1 MISQA
6 LVANGAKVYI
16 TGRRQETLDTA
27 VRLYSDD
34 PGSLHTLAGDISQKP
49 EIERLAREIEAKE
62 PNGIH
67 LLVNN
72 AGIARDDSTKYE
84 TAGQPDMNDP
94 LAISKH
100 FMKSPEEAWIETF
113 RTNVT
118 AGFYMSMAFLP
129 LLAKGH
135 GVIPGY
141 TSSIVN
147 VSSVSGEP
155 TSVKWKFDYRI
166 STVN

>member
-1 MISQA
+1 MVAQA

-16 TGRRQETLDTA
+16 TGRRQGTLDNA
-27 VRLYSDD
+27 VKIYSGG
-34 PGSLHTLAGDISQKP
+34 PGSLHALTGDINHKS
-49 EIERLAREIEAKE
+49 EIERLARDVEAKE
-62 PNGIH
+62 PGGIH
-67 LLVNN
+67 LLINN
-72 AGIARDDSTKYE
+72 AGIARDDSTKYDVV
-84 TAGQPDMNDP
+84 GQPDMNDP
-94 LAISKH
+94 LAISEH
-100 FMKSPEEAWIETF
+100 FMKSPEEAWIDTF

-147 VSSVSGEP
+147 ISSVSGL
-155 TSVKWKFDYRI
+155 
-166 STVN
+166 

>member
-1 MISQA
+1 MIAQA

-16 TGRRQETLDTA
+16 TGRRQETLENA
-27 VRLYSDD
+27 VKLYSDG
-34 PGSLHTLAGDISQKP
+34 PGSLHTLHGDISQKS
-49 EIERLAREIEAKE
+49 EVERLAREIEAKE
-62 PNGIH
+62 SSGIH

-72 AGIARDDSTKYE
+72 AGIARDNSTKYE
-84 TAGQPDMNDP
+84 IAGQPDMDDP
-94 LAISKH
+94 LSVSKH
-100 FMKSPEEAWIETF
+100 FMNSPEESWTETF

-147 VSSVSGEP
+147 VSSISG
-155 TSVKWKFDYRI
+155 K
-166 STVN
+166 

>member
-16 TGRRQETLDTA
+16 TGRREEMLDNA
-27 VRLYSDD
+27 VKLYSDG
-34 PGSLHTLAGDISQKP
+34 PGSLHALPGDIDQKS
-49 EIERLAREIEAKE
+49 EVERLAKEIGAKE
-62 PNGIH
+62 PKGIH

-72 AGIARDDSTKYE
+72 AGIARDDSTKYS
-84 TAGQPDMNDP
+84 TAGEPDFNDP
-94 LAISKH
+94 VSISTH
-100 FMKSPEEAWIETF
+100 FLKSPEEAWTDTF

-135 GVIPGY
+135 EVIPGY
-141 TSSIVN
+141 TSSVVN
-147 VSSVSGEP
+147 VSSVSGEHSF
-155 TSVKWKFDYRI
+155 TGAETLTI
-166 STVN
+166 SF